1 MTFFASFLTKTAKKI
16 QVSKKKKK
24 KLKNDNRHV
33 KISPYVKIYQDTA
46 KRQISHKKQYMPLLC
61 ESLPL

>member
-16 QVSKKKKK
+16 KSVKK
-24 KLKNDNRHV
+24 KLQNDNRHV